1 MIYLYLIELSHNTI
15 SINDEGPYVSPLL
28 FSRELRPLACEIFE
42 LSRQGFVEI
51 SASYRVLHMLYEAHT
66 DVDINK
72 IIRVFEEK
80 YAQPHTV
87 MNEYVW
93 DTGTTSINLICQSP
107 LRLMIRIS
115 NISDYVEEMRALSD
129 FVAGLFGK
137 RKTDLRPYHV
147 EIENGVVTAYTFCRD
162 DMREY
167 VYTGS
172 QMNDFPEE
180 IHPCIVPILK
190 YAAQINGTI
199 TTTESHIEID
209 MPAYRKI
216 CRHRAIIEEKARAL
230 DPRATIRVAEKNQ
243 VMWCKITREH
253 MNAEITL
260 DAPNAAS
267 ILITTPKSRDVSNTC
282 LFAIDLLNVIL
293 EPPCPFVP
301 EKAGAWAAYI
311 TKESNVLRAY
321 YDFKNVRSESPN
333 ILPEKTRAIAER
345 FLELLQKYNAPDVRV
360 CLRRTSYYHEVE
372 FECTA
377 QAGEEIQIALR
388 DLAAEEQEINVWLEP
403 DRAYVYFTMRD
414 HERALALARR
424 ALDLLETNLLGLI

>member
-1 MIYLYLIELSHNTI
+1 MIYLIELSRNTI

-42 LSRQGFVEI
+42 LGRQGFVEI
-51 SASYRVLHMLYEAHT
+51 NASYRVLHMLYEAHT

-72 IIRVFEEK
+72 IIRVISEK
-80 YAQPHTV
+80 NNAQPHAI
-87 MNEYVW
+87 MDEYVW

-115 NISDYVEEMRALSD
+115 NISDYVEEMRALYD

-172 QMNDFPEE
+172 HMNDFPEE
-180 IHPCIVPILK
+180 IHPFIVPLLK
-190 YAAQINGTI
+190 YAVQIKIGTI
-199 TTTESHIEID
+199 TATESNIEID

-230 DPRATIRVAEKNQ
+230 DPRATIRVADKNQ
-243 VMWCKITREH
+243 VMWCKIMREH
-253 MNAEITL
+253 MTAEITL
-260 DAPNAAS
+260 DTPNMAS
-267 ILITTPKSRDVSNTC
+267 IVITTPKSRDVSNTC

-301 EKAGAWAAYI
+301 EKPGAWAAYI
-311 TKESNVLRAY
+311 TKESNTLRAY
-321 YDFKNVRSESPN
+321 YDFKNVRSESPD

-377 QAGEEIQIALR
+377 RAGEEIQIALL

-424 ALDLLETNLLGLI
+424 ALDLIETNLLDLI

>member
-1 MIYLYLIELSHNTI
+1 MIYLIEFSNNTI
-15 SINDEGPYVSPLL
+15 SINEEGPYVSPLL

-42 LSRQGFVEI
+42 LGRQGFVEI

-72 IIRVFEEK
+72 IIR
-80 YAQPHTV
+80 AISQNNGQPKAV
-87 MNEYVW
+87 VNEYVW

-115 NISDYVEEMRALSD
+115 NTSDYVEEMRALSD

-180 IHPCIVPILK
+180 IHPFIVPLLK
-190 YAAQINGTI
+190 HATQINGTI
-199 TTTESHIEID
+199 TATESNIYID

-253 MNAEITL
+253 MTAEITL

-267 ILITTPKSRDVSNTC
+267 ILITTPKSRDISNTC

-301 EKAGAWAAYI
+301 EKPGAWAAYI
-311 TKESNVLRAY
+311 TKESNALRAY

-333 ILPEKTRAIAER
+333 TLPEKTRAIAER

-388 DLAAEEQEINVWLEP
+388 DLSTEEQEINVWLEP

-414 HERALALARR
+414 HERALELARR
-424 ALDLLETNLLGLI
+424 ALDLLEINLLDLI